1 MEFNHDEDIL
11 KKLILE
17 YEVMSQKGTVR
28 FFEKTVLVDM
38 IKYYENNGNIEKALG
53 VCDFAMTQHVSSME
67 FLFHK
72 GRLLAE
78 LELIDESIECLEKA
92 LAFDPS
98 HFELNIF
105 YAELL
110 IEIGEF
116 NDSYHVLKKLYRIV
130 DEEPQAQVLFLL
142 AKIQEITGEFE
153 KMFFTLRKAL
163 RKDPT
168 HPFLL
173 NKIWLAAELAG
184 LYQESLEF
192 HKELIEQHPYSFLA
206 WYNLGQAY
214 YCLEQYQKSAEA
226 FEYTFLINKQFDFA
240 YKDGAEAYIM
250 AEEYEKALHIYDE
263 LLDIIE
269 PDSDVYAKIGYCYER
284 LDEIEI
290 AKKYYRKS
298 LKINPLNSMSLFRM
312 GECFVLEESWE
323 DAISF
328 YNKAIE
334 ADSDREEYL
343 IAIAEAYFK
352 NKNVQQAKV
361 FFQKATEMAPE
372 LSRYWTQ
379 YATFLIKMGNNEE
392 AISIL
397 DEAQIYTVDTEVLY
411 CKAACL
417 FAMSKR
423 EEALQTLSEAL
434 QENASLLESLFA
446 LTPELKQDSD
456 VRALVK
462 AFKR

>member
-1 MEFNHDEDIL
+1 MEYNHDEDTL
-11 KKLILE
+11 KKLIQE

-28 FFEKTVLVDM
+28 FFEKAAFLD
-38 IKYYENNGNIEKALG
+38 IIAYYEYDGFLDDALEA
-53 VCDFAMTQHVSSME
+53 CDHAINQHVASAE

-72 GRLLAE
+72 GRILADLQFINE
-78 LELIDESIECLEKA
+78 ALGYLEKA
-92 LAFDPS
+92 LSFDPA
-98 HFELNIF
+98 HFDLNIF

-110 IEIGEF
+110 IEVGEF
-116 NDSYHVLKKLYRIV
+116 NEAYQILKTLYRTV
-130 DEEPQAQVLFLL
+130 DSEPQAQVLFLL
-142 AKIQEITGEFE
+142 AKIQEITGDFE
-153 KMFFTLRKAL
+153 KMFFTLKKAL
-163 RKDPT
+163 QKDPT

-184 LYQESLEF
+184 LYQESLDF
-192 HKELIEQHPYSFLA
+192 HTALIEQHPYSFLA

-214 YCLEQYQKSAEA
+214 YCLEEYTKSAEA
-226 FEYTFLINKQFDFA
+226 FEYTFLINSQFDFA

-250 AEEYEKALHIYDE
+250 AGAYEKALHIYDE

-284 LDEIEI
+284 LDEVEI
-290 AKKYYRKS
+290 ARKYYQES
-298 LKINPLNSMSLFRM
+298 LNINPLNSMSLFRM
-312 GECFVLEESWE
+312 GECFMLEEVW
-323 DAISF
+323 DQAITY
-328 YNKAIE
+328 YNRAIE

-352 NKNVQQAKV
+352 NKNIQQAKL

-379 YATFLIKMGNNEE
+379 YAVFLIKMGNNEE

-397 DEAQIYTVDTEVLY
+397 DEAQTYTVDTEVLY

-434 QENASLLESLFA
+434 RENASLLESLFA

-462 AFKR
+462 AFK